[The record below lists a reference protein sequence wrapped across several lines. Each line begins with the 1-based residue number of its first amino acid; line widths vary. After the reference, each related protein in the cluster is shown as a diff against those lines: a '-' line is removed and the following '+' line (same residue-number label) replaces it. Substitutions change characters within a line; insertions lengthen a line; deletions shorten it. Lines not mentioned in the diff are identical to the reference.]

1 MLFPVKPFLSQKF
14 TVSMATKGTSL
25 SSSANN
31 CMFKVTTNQLHGW
44 LLGNSITTITV
55 CTDMYSHIF
64 HTFADYSTDV
74 QLGMGPVTA
83 VPVQHS
89 VVAVGGAS

>member
-1 MLFPVKPFLSQKF
+1 M
-14 TVSMATKGTSL
+14 
-25 SSSANN
+25 
-31 CMFKVTTNQLHGW
+31 
-44 LLGNSITTITV
+44 TITI